1 MNKKNKITAK
11 TKKTNNMD
19 IKKIIKKKLLILDGA
34 TGTQLQN
41 LGMPQGVCPEIWAME
56 NPQLIQQV
64 HKAYA
69 TSGAD
74 IVYTCTFGA
83 NQIKLEQYGK
93 HDVYKVNKNLAS
105 LARKAVPVN
114 VMVAGDI
121 GPTGKFIAPFGP
133 LEFETAV
140 TIFKQQVKGLLAG
153 GVDLFVIETMMDI
166 QEARAALIAVRELT
180 DKFTIVTMTYENDA
194 RTLNGTDPIS
204 ALITL
209 QSLGA
214 DAVGSNCSCGPNQM
228 LQIIK
233 SMKPYA
239 TVPLAAK
246 PNAGMPQLI
255 NGQTVFSMQAKK
267 FVGFAKKFAANG
279 VSFLGGCCG
288 TTPEHIQ
295 ALRLKISKDKISPIK
310 CSRKSI
316 SALSSARSH
325 LLLDLGKSFSIV
337 GECINPTG
345 KKRLQQELREG
356 KMSLV
361 RSLAKQQQLSGA
373 KILDVN
379 AGVAGIDEQKILAQ
393 MIKLLSV
400 NSELPLVID
409 SSTVEV
415 IEAALRIYPGRALI
429 NSISA
434 EKHKLEKLLPI
445 AAKYGAMFVLLPL
458 NDREVPEKFTRRK
471 QIAMQIF
478 KQAQTY
484 GFTKDDLII
493 DGLCMTISSHSGA
506 GIETMKTIEWAA
518 KVFKANSICGLSN
531 ISFGMPQRTLINSTF
546 MSILRKKGMSMV
558 ISNPLH
564 ETEKYNKSAENVLLD
579 KDKNAAKYIK
589 YCHDAQ
595 QKLNGLKPKTVA
607 VENLSPEQKVAS
619 AIIEGNQEEIKDLA
633 RSALAVGIKPQYL
646 VQKIMIPAINQVG
659 DLFDKKQFFLPQ
671 LIASAQTM
679 KAGFEYLEPLL
690 KKGST
695 EKAKKNIIILA
706 TVKGDIHDI
715 GKNIVALLL
724 KNHGFLVIDLG
735 KDVSSEKIIEQ
746 IKKYKNPIIG
756 LSALMTTTMVNM
768 KQIIEL
774 AKAKGIDCR
783 FILGGAVITRAYAD
797 SLGAAYANDGVEA
810 VRVAKS
816 LSK

>member
-1 MNKKNKITAK
+1 MKILNKS
-11 TKKTNNMD
+11 KKTNDRD
-19 IKKIIKKKLLILDGA
+19 IKKLIKRKLLILDGA
-34 TGTQLQN
+34 TGTQLQK

-56 NPQLIQQV
+56 NPQFIQAV
-64 HKAYA
+64 HKNYA
-69 TSGAD
+69 ASGAD

-83 NQIKLEQYGK
+83 NQIKLEQYGEP
-93 HDVYKVNKNLAS
+93 DVYKVNKTLAD
-105 LARKAVPVN
+105 LARKAVPEN
-114 VMVAGDI
+114 VLVAGDI
-121 GPTGKFIAPFGP
+121 GPTGKFVAPFGP
-133 LEFETAV
+133 LEFEEAV
-140 TIFKQQVKGLLAG
+140 NIFKQQIKGLLAG

-166 QEARAALIAVRELT
+166 QEARAALLAARELS

-194 RTLNGTDPIS
+194 RTLNGTDPVS

-214 DAVGSNCSCGPNQM
+214 DAVGSNCSCGPKQM
-228 LQIIK
+228 LEIIK
-233 SMKPYA
+233 AMKPYA
-239 TVPLAAK
+239 KVPLVAK

-255 NGQTVFSMQAKK
+255 DGQTVFSMQAKE
-267 FVGFAKKFAANG
+267 FAGFAAKFSANG

-295 ALRLKISKDKISPIK
+295 ALKTRIIKNKIKPTA

-316 SALSSARSH
+316 SAVSSARSH

-345 KKRLQQELREG
+345 KKSLQEELRAG

-361 RSLAKQQQLSGA
+361 RGLAKQQQAQAA
-373 KILDVN
+373 KMLDVN
-379 AGVAGIDEQKILAQ
+379 AGVVGIDEKKTLSQ
-393 MIKLLSV
+393 MINLLSV

-415 IEAALRIYPGRALI
+415 IENALRLYPGRALI

-434 EKHKLEKLLPI
+434 EQHKLDKLLPI
-445 AAKYGAMFVLLPL
+445 AAKYGAMFILLPL

-471 QIAMQIF
+471 QIALEIF
-478 KQAQTY
+478 KQAQKY
-484 GFTKDDLII
+484 GFTKEDVVI
-493 DGLCMTISSHSGA
+493 DGLCMTISSHPGA

-531 ISFGMPQRTLINSTF
+531 ISFGMPRRLRINSTF
-546 MSILRKKGMSMV
+546 MAILRKKGMSMV

-564 ETEKYNKSAENVLLD
+564 ETEKYNKQAENVLLA
-579 KDKNAAKYIK
+579 KDKHAAKYIK
-589 YCHDAQ
+589 YCQDIEL
-595 QKLNGLKPKTVA
+595 KLKGLPPKLKTS
-607 VENLSPEQKVAS
+607 ESLSPEKKVAN
-619 AIIEGNQEEIKDLA
+619 AILEGNKEEIKDLA
-633 RSALAVGIKPQYL
+633 KAAVAAGIKPEDL
-646 VQKIMIPAINQVG
+646 VRKIMIPAINQVG

-679 KAGFEYLEPLL
+679 KTGFEYLEPLL
-690 KKGST
+690 KKGQAET
-695 EKAKKNIIILA
+695 AKKNIIILA

-724 KNHGFLVIDLG
+724 KNHGFSVIDLG

-746 IKKYKNPIIG
+746 IKKHKNPIVG

-768 KQIIEL
+768 KQVIDL
-774 AKAKGIDCR
+774 AKEQGLDCR

-797 SLGAAYANDGVEA
+797 SLGAAYAGDGVEA

>member
-1 MNKKNKITAK
+1 MNKKNKVIN
-11 TKKTNNMD
+11 KTNNID
-19 IKKIIKKKLLILDGA
+19 IKKLIKKKFLILDGA

-41 LGMPQGVCPEIWAME
+41 LGMPQGVCPEIWTME
-56 NPQLIQQV
+56 NSKLIQQV
-64 HKAYA
+64 HKDYA
-69 TSGAD
+69 ASGAD

-83 NQIKLEQYGK
+83 NQIKLGQYGK
-93 HDVYKVNKNLAS
+93 HDVYKVNKTLAS
-105 LARKAVPVN
+105 LARKAVPAN
-114 VMVAGDI
+114 VLVAGDI
-121 GPTGKFIAPFGP
+121 GPTGKFVAPFGA
-133 LEFETAV
+133 LEFEAAV
-140 TIFKQQVKGLLAG
+140 DIFKQQVKGLLAG

-180 DKFTIVTMTYENDA
+180 DKFTIVTMTYENNA

-214 DAVGSNCSCGPNQM
+214 DAVGSNCSCGPKQM

-233 SMKPYA
+233 SMKLYA
-239 TVPLAAK
+239 TVPLVAK

-255 NGQTVFSMQAKK
+255 NGQTVFSMKAKE
-267 FVGFAKKFAANG
+267 FAGFAKKFFDNG
-279 VSFLGGCCG
+279 VGFFGGCCG
-288 TTPEHIQ
+288 TTPDHIQ
-295 ALRLKISKDKISPIK
+295 ALRSKIIKDKISLIK
-310 CSRKSI
+310 PSRKSI
-316 SALSSARSH
+316 SAVSSARSH

-345 KKRLQQELREG
+345 KKSLQHELRQG

-361 RSLAKQQQLSGA
+361 RSLAKQQQLSNA
-373 KILDVN
+373 KMLDVN
-379 AGVAGIDEQKILAQ
+379 AGVAGIDEQQTLAQ

-415 IEAALRIYPGRALI
+415 IETALRIYPGRALI

-434 EKHKLEKLLPI
+434 EKHKLDKLLPI
-445 AAKYGAMFVLLPL
+445 AAKYGAMFILLPL

-478 KQAQTY
+478 KQAKVY
-484 GFTKDDLII
+484 GFTKDDIVI
-493 DGLCMTISSHSGA
+493 DGLCMTISANSVA

-518 KVFKANSICGLSN
+518 KVFKVNSICGLSN
-531 ISFGMPQRTLINSTF
+531 ISFGMPRRTLINSTF
-546 MSILRKKGMSMV
+546 MSILRRKGMSMV

-564 ETEKYNKSAENVLLD
+564 KIAKYNKPAENVLLD
-579 KDKNAAKYIK
+579 KDKNSVKYIK
-589 YCHDAQ
+589 YCHDLER
-595 QKLNGLKPKTVA
+595 KLSGLKTKTILK
-607 VENLSPEQKVAS
+607 ENLSAEQKVAA
-619 AIIEGNQEEIKDLA
+619 AIIEGNQEEINALVKA
-633 RSALAVGIKPQYL
+633 ALAEGIKPEDM

-659 DLFDKKQFFLPQ
+659 VLFDKKQFFLPQ

-679 KAGFEYLEPLL
+679 KIGFEYLEPLL
-690 KKGST
+690 QKGAKKT
-695 EKAKKNIIILA
+695 AKKNIIILA
-706 TVKGDIHDI
+706 TIKGDIHDI

-724 KNHGFLVIDLG
+724 KNHGFFVVDLG
-735 KDVSSEKIIEQ
+735 KDVSSAEIIAQ
-746 IKKYKNPIIG
+746 IKKHKNPIVG

-768 KQIIEL
+768 KEVIEL
-774 AKAKGIDCR
+774 AQAKGIDCR
-783 FILGGAVITRAYAD
+783 FILGGAVVTRAYAD

-810 VRVAKS
+810 VRIVKS
-816 LSK
+816 LG